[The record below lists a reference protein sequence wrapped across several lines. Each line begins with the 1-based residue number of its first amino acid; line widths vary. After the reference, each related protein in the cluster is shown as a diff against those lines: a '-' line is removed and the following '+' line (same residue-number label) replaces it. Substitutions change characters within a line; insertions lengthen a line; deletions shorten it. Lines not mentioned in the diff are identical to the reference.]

1 MHTTV
6 IYNIKSI
13 LYPEVIDMPYRVKA
27 TFRGKRIATDMVF
40 GTKAEAEKYARE
52 TNRNFRGA
60 NARVAK
66 V

>member
-1 MHTTV
+1 
-6 IYNIKSI
+6 
-13 LYPEVIDMPYRVKA
+13 MPYRVKA
-27 TFRGKRIATDMVF
+27 TFKGKRIATDMVF
-40 GTKAEAEKYARE
+40 ATKAEAEKYARD